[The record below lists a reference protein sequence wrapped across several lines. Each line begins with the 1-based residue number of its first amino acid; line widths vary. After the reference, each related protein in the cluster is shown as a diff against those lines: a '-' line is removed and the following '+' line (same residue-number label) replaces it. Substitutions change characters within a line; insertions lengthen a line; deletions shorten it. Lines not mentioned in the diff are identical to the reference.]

1 MKSKAPLA
9 LIEMLVMILVFALA
23 AALCLN
29 IFVLADRRSETNAAR
44 DRAVLAAQTA
54 AETVKSCGG
63 DMERAARLLNARWAD
78 GTLSIPTNDMFTLS
92 VTPVK
97 SETSLLG
104 TALVE
109 ARLCDGDTC
118 LIQLTVAWQEVAEH
132 E

>member
-9 LIEMLVMILVFALA
+9 LMEMLVMILVFALA

-63 DMERAARLLNARWAD
+63 DMERAARLLNGRWAD

-92 VTPVK
+92 VTPVR
-97 SETSLLG
+97 SETPLLG

-109 ARLCDGDTC
+109 ARLHDGDTS